1 MCKRTI
7 AVLGLAATGLLTAAG
22 PAAGPAA
29 AEDGSRAAAPCAA
42 ARLEITGG
50 PSVTAGALLD
60 TSAVRTFLQG
70 LVRPADRPGA
80 LPRSADASF
89 AEAAEFPGVLD
100 AFLLDV
106 EREIGVSRP
115 DSGTEEARLTA
126 ADGDTLARRILE
138 PLVAAALDCAPSTTS
153 SAADTPDTDTS
164 ATGTSDIGAS
174 STDTSSTD
182 TSSTGTSDVGASDT
196 GWAET
201 GLPDAGSSAE
211 AEPASLLDAAGA
223 TAVLEALVNRPETCV
238 TDGTSTVRA
247 GDDGMSVTS
256 SSSRVSLLDALGVR
270 RTLDMLTGR
279 PSAAC
284 PAADAPLSAA
294 TTEQD
299 RPRSLLGGL
308 GLGALFSRLLG

>member
-22 PAAGPAA
+22 PAA
-29 AEDGSRAAAPCAA
+29 AEDGSRAAAPCVA
-42 ARLEITGG
+42 ARLEVTGG
-50 PSVTAGALLD
+50 PSVAGGALLD

-106 EREIGVSRP
+106 ERENGLSRP
-115 DSGTEEARLTA
+115 DGGTEEARPAA

-138 PLVAAALDCAPSTTS
+138 PLVAAALDCAPATTS
-153 SAADTPDTDTS
+153 PAADTPDTDTS
-164 ATGTSDIGAS
+164 ATGASDIDTSATGASDIGAS
-174 STDTSSTD
+174 
-182 TSSTGTSDVGASDT
+182 GT

-238 TDGTSTVRA
+238 TDGTATIRA
-247 GDDGMSVTS
+247 DDDGMSVTS

-270 RTLDMLTGR
+270 RTLDVLTGR

-284 PAADAPLSAA
+284 PAADVPLSAA

-299 RPRSLLGGL
+299 RPRSLLSGL

>member
-22 PAAGPAA
+22 PAA
-29 AEDGSRAAAPCAA
+29 AEDGGSVAAPCVA
-42 ARLEITGG
+42 ARVEIAGG
-50 PSVTAGALLD
+50 PSVAAGALLD

-115 DSGTEEARLTA
+115 GGGTEESRLTA
-126 ADGDTLARRILE
+126 ADSDTLARRILE
-138 PLVAAALDCAPSTTS
+138 PLVAGALGCAPATGS
-153 SAADTPDTDTS
+153 SITGPPDTGTSDTGTS
-164 ATGTSDIGAS
+164 ATGTSA
-174 STDTSSTD
+174 
-182 TSSTGTSDVGASDT
+182 TGTPDT

-201 GLPDAGSSAE
+201 GLPDTGASAR

-238 TDGTSTVRA
+238 TDGTSTIVTS
-247 GDDGMSVTS
+247 DDGMYVTTA
-256 SSSRVSLLDALGVR
+256 SSRTSLLDALGVR
-270 RTLDMLTGR
+270 RTLDALTGR

-284 PAADAPLSAA
+284 PAADVPLSAA

-299 RPRSLLGGL
+299 RPRSLLSGL

>member
-22 PAAGPAA
+22 PAA
-29 AEDGSRAAAPCAA
+29 AEDGSRATAPCVA

-50 PSVTAGALLD
+50 PSVAAGALLD

-106 EREIGVSRP
+106 EREIGVGRP
-115 DSGTEEARLTA
+115 DGGTEEARLA
-126 ADGDTLARRILE
+126 AAGGDTLARRILE
-138 PLVAAALDCAPSTTS
+138 PLVAAALDCAPATTS
-153 SAADTPDTDTS
+153 PAADTPDTGTS
-164 ATGTSDIGAS
+164 ATGTSATGASDIGTSATGVSGIGAS
-174 STDTSSTD
+174 
-182 TSSTGTSDVGASDT
+182 GT

-201 GLPDAGSSAE
+201 GLPDDGSSAE

-238 TDGTSTVRA
+238 TDGTATIRA

-270 RTLDMLTGR
+270 RTLDVLTGR

-284 PAADAPLSAA
+284 PAADVPLSAA

-299 RPRSLLGGL
+299 RPRSLLSGL
-308 GLGALFSRLLG
+308 GLGTLFSRLLG

>member
-22 PAAGPAA
+22 PAA
-29 AEDGSRAAAPCAA
+29 AEDGSRAAAPCVA
-42 ARLEITGG
+42 ARLEVTGG
-50 PSVTAGALLD
+50 PSVAAGALLD

-106 EREIGVSRP
+106 EQEIGVSRP
-115 DSGTEEARLTA
+115 DSGTEEAGPA
-126 ADGDTLARRILE
+126 AGDGDTLARRILE
-138 PLVAAALDCAPSTTS
+138 PLVAAALDCTPATTS
-153 SAADTPDTDTS
+153 PAATSLAADTSDTGTS
-164 ATGTSDIGAS
+164 VTGTSDIGAS
-174 STDTSSTD
+174 
-182 TSSTGTSDVGASDT
+182 GT

-238 TDGTSTVRA
+238 TDGTATVRA

-270 RTLDMLTGR
+270 RTLDVLTGR

-284 PAADAPLSAA
+284 PAADVPLSAA

>member
-22 PAAGPAA
+22 PAA
-29 AEDGSRAAAPCAA
+29 AEDGSRAAAPCVA

-50 PSVTAGALLD
+50 PSVAAGALLD

-106 EREIGVSRP
+106 EREIGVGRP
-115 DSGTEEARLTA
+115 DGGTEEVRLTA
-126 ADGDTLARRILE
+126 ADGDAPARRILE
-138 PLVAAALDCAPSTTS
+138 PLVAAALDCTPATTS
-153 SAADTPDTDTS
+153 PAADTPDTDTS
-164 ATGTSDIGAS
+164 VTGTSVTG
-174 STDTSSTD
+174 TSV
-182 TSSTGTSDVGASDT
+182 TGTSDVDTSATGASGIGAWGT

-201 GLPDAGSSAE
+201 GLPDDGSSAE

-238 TDGTSTVRA
+238 TDGTATIRA

-270 RTLDMLTGR
+270 RTLDVLTGR

-284 PAADAPLSAA
+284 PAADVPLSAA

-299 RPRSLLGGL
+299 RPRSLLNGL

>member
-22 PAAGPAA
+22 PAA
-29 AEDGSRAAAPCAA
+29 AEDGSRAAAPCVAA
-42 ARLEITGG
+42 QLEITGG
-50 PSVTAGALLD
+50 PSVAAGALLD

-106 EREIGVSRP
+106 EQEIGVSRP
-115 DSGTEEARLTA
+115 DGGTEEARLTA
-126 ADGDTLARRILE
+126 ADGDTPARRILE
-138 PLVAAALDCAPSTTS
+138 PLVAAALDCAPATG
-153 SAADTPDTDTS
+153 TS
-164 ATGTSDIGAS
+164 ATGTSD
-174 STDTSSTD
+174 
-182 TSSTGTSDVGASDT
+182 TGTSDTGTSGTGTSDTGASDIGTWGIGASGT

-238 TDGTSTVRA
+238 TDGTSTIRA
-247 GDDGMSVTS
+247 GEDGMSVTS

-270 RTLDMLTGR
+270 RTLDVLTGR

-284 PAADAPLSAA
+284 PAADVPLSAA

-299 RPRSLLGGL
+299 RPRSLLSGL

>member
-22 PAAGPAA
+22 PAA
-29 AEDGSRAAAPCAA
+29 AEDGSAAAAPCFA

-50 PSVTAGALLD
+50 PSVTAGTLLD

-106 EREIGVSRP
+106 EQEIGVSRP
-115 DSGTEEARLTA
+115 DGGTQEARPTA

-138 PLVAAALDCAPSTTS
+138 PLVADALGCPPAPG
-153 SAADTPDTDTS
+153 TS
-164 ATGTSDIGAS
+164 APGTSDVVTSDTGTSD
-174 STDTSSTD
+174 TVT
-182 TSSTGTSDVGASDT
+182 SDT

-201 GLPDAGSSAE
+201 GTSAAGSSAE
-211 AEPASLLDAAGA
+211 AEPSSLLDAAGA

-238 TDGTSTVRA
+238 TDGASTIRA
-247 GDDGMSVTS
+247 GDDGMSVTA

-270 RTLDMLTGR
+270 RTLDVLTGR
-279 PSAAC
+279 PPAAC
-284 PAADAPLSAA
+284 PAADVPLSAA
-294 TTEQD
+294 ATAEQD
-299 RPRSLLGGL
+299 RPASLLGGL
-308 GLGALFSRLLG
+308 GLGSLFSRLLG